1 MSVLQ
6 DDLFEPTAC
15 ILGVI
20 GSSNKMTSEE
30 IQDYVLAPML
40 QEMGRMPDR
49 ILLPT
54 EGHSSL
60 FIQEWAEAL
69 HTKTRLFHC
78 DWSRNGKMAQIL
90 RDDGIQK
97 ECTHALIFLP
107 PRSTRLERLGERMA
121 KKGKIVFTWSCNQT
135 MTMIERQPS
144 ALPVSER
151 VRKSGTQKAPPRR

>member
-60 FIQEWAEAL
+60 
-69 HTKTRLFHC
+69 
-78 DWSRNGKMAQIL
+78 
-90 RDDGIQK
+90 
-97 ECTHALIFLP
+97 
-107 PRSTRLERLGERMA
+107 
-121 KKGKIVFTWSCNQT
+121 
-135 MTMIERQPS
+135 
-144 ALPVSER
+144 
-151 VRKSGTQKAPPRR
+151 